1 MKSHEPDNT
10 DGLIGVEKTGQ
21 NQKGIDK
28 FLREMNRK
36 CLSDPEIMT
45 VAEAPGVPY
54 ENLAEFIGEDGY
66 FSMVF
71 DFSYAD
77 IDLCGPN
84 WYNQAPWTF
93 GDLKKLLFRSQCSVQ
108 TQGWGAV
115 YLENHDQSRS
125 LNKYFREKAAAK
137 DDLHL
142 RFLQGSALAALL
154 MGLRGTVFI
163 YQGEELGSVN
173 GTFNS
178 IEEYDDLNTRDQAF
192 AVGFILT
199 DLNQISIIIQK
210 RVFIEGEL
218 LCNNYSEFKRTS
230 LQPYQAVMVR

>member
-1 MKSHEPDNT
+1 M
-10 DGLIGVEKTGQ
+10 I
-21 NQKGIDK
+21 
-28 FLREMNRK
+28 
-36 CLSDPEIMT
+36 
-45 VAEAPGVPY
+45 
-54 ENLAEFIGEDGY
+54 
-66 FSMVF
+66 F

-154 MGLRGTVFI
+154 MGLRGTCIYLSGRRTWFCKWYI
-163 YQGEELGSVN
+163 QQYRRIRRSEYQGSV
-173 GTFNS
+173 S
-178 IEEYDDLNTRDQAF
+178 KSF
-192 AVGFILT
+192 AGRF
-199 DLNQISIIIQK
+199 
-210 RVFIEGEL
+210 
-218 LCNNYSEFKRTS
+218 
-230 LQPYQAVMVR
+230 